1 MSSPV
6 TWSATNRKAVIDY
19 VRDVLSPRDPDVDF
33 EWIMG
38 HSILLGIH
46 GSPLVTYMGKLKRP
60 RELVSDLM
68 RMSNGDFGLFYSGL
82 SLLVRENAR
91 YFQIPRTFDLTKAIF
106 PTLTNKHT
114 LTNNMISNY
123 RRNQGFSDP
132 IHNTPINIKNAYY
145 LTVELTPTN
154 KIPRLYSKSTINR
167 LIQHG
172 KKSPFTRNSF
182 NDRNIRKF
190 NEKTLEN
197 L

>member
-6 TWSATNRKAVIDY
+6 TWSATNRKTVIEY

-60 RELVSDLM
+60 GELVSDLM

-91 YFQIPRTFDLTKAIF
+91 YFQIPRTFDYKL
-106 PTLTNKHT
+106 
-114 LTNNMISNY
+114 
-123 RRNQGFSDP
+123 
-132 IHNTPINIKNAYY
+132 
-145 LTVELTPTN
+145 
-154 KIPRLYSKSTINR
+154 
-167 LIQHG
+167 
-172 KKSPFTRNSF
+172 
-182 NDRNIRKF
+182 
-190 NEKTLEN
+190 
-197 L
+197 